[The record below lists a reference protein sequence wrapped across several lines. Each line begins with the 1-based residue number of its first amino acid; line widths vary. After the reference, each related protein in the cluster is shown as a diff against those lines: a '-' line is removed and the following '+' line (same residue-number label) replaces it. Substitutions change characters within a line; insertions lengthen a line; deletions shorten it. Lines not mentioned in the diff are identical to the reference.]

1 MTKKINPSL
10 LAVICP
16 CIAGGTIVVA
26 YFYASSPIWL
36 FLSLG
41 AALLTAVVGVLFSI
55 LIFTQKS
62 FSKTKAFLCLFVN
75 LCAAAFCAIYL
86 FGAIVIGIGFTV

>member
-10 LAVICP
+10 LAFICP
-16 CIAGGTIVVA
+16 CIAGATVVVA
-26 YFYASSPIWL
+26 YFFANSPIWL

-55 LIFTQKS
+55 LMFTQKS
-62 FSKTKAFLCLFVN
+62 FNKTKAVLCLFVN
-75 LCAAAFCAIYL
+75 VCAAAFCAIYL
-86 FGAIVIGIGFTV
+86 FGAIVIGIGLIV

>member
-1 MTKKINPSL
+1 MIKKINPSL
-10 LAVICP
+10 LAFIWP
-16 CIAGGTIVVA
+16 CIAGGTVVVA
-26 YFYASSPIWL
+26 YFYANSPIWL

-41 AALLTAVVGVLFSI
+41 AALMTALLGVLFSI
-55 LIFTQKS
+55 LIFTQKI

-75 LCAAAFCAIYL
+75 LCAAAICAIYL